1 MRPVSIEIMEAV
13 SLKIA
18 PELDQL
24 ERITAA
30 VEDFAERDHW
40 PPDLTFKVNL
50 VLDELS
56 VNVVNYGGEASEIEV
71 SLVSDSDR
79 VRVEISDDGHPFDPL
94 TDAAEPDLDAPLE
107 ERAIGGLGIHLVREM
122 MDELYYSREDGKNRL
137 AMVKRKGG

>member
-1 MRPVSIEIMEAV
+1 MESV

-30 VEDFAERDHW
+30 VEEFAERDDW

-56 VNVVNYGGEASEIEV
+56 VNVVNYGGNASEIEV
-71 SLVSDSDR
+71 SLASDGDQ
-79 VRVEISDDGHPFDPL
+79 VRVEIADDGKPFDPL
-94 TDAAEPDLDAPLE
+94 HEAPEPDIDAPLE
-107 ERAIGGLGIHLVREM
+107 DRPIGGLGIYLVREM
-122 MDELYYSREDGKNRL
+122 MDELYYSRENGKNRL

>member
-1 MRPVSIEIMEAV
+1 MSETV

-30 VEDFAERDHW
+30 IEDLAERDDW

-56 VNVVNYGGEASEIEV
+56 VNVVNYGGGASEIEV
-71 SLVSDSDR
+71 SLSADANE
-79 VRVEISDDGHPFDPL
+79 VRVEIADDGTPFDPL
-94 TDAAEPDLDAPLE
+94 NEAPEPDIDAPLE
-107 ERAIGGLGIHLVREM
+107 ERPIGGLGVFLVREM
-122 MDELYYSREDGKNRL
+122 MDELHYSRENGKNRL
-137 AMVKRKGG
+137 AMVKRKNG

>member
-1 MRPVSIEIMEAV
+1 MESV

-30 VEDFAERDHW
+30 VEEFAERDDW

-56 VNVVNYGGEASEIEV
+56 VNVVNYGGNASEIEV
-71 SLVSDSDR
+71 SLASDGDQ
-79 VRVEISDDGHPFDPL
+79 VRVEIADDGKPFDPL
-94 TDAAEPDLDAPLE
+94 HEAPEPDIDAPLE
-107 ERAIGGLGIHLVREM
+107 DRPIGGLGIYLVREM
-122 MDELYYSREDGKNRL
+122 MDELYYSRENGKNRL
-137 AMVKRKGG
+137 AMVKRKDG

>member
-1 MRPVSIEIMEAV
+1 MESV

-30 VEDFAERDHW
+30 VEEFAERDAW

-56 VNVVNYGGEASEIEV
+56 VNVVNYGGNASEIEV
-71 SLVSDSDR
+71 SLASDGDQ
-79 VRVEISDDGHPFDPL
+79 VRVEIADDGKPFDPL
-94 TDAAEPDLDAPLE
+94 HEAPEPDIDAPLE
-107 ERAIGGLGIHLVREM
+107 DRPIGGLGIYLVREM
-122 MDELYYSREDGKNRL
+122 MDELYYSRENGKNRL
-137 AMVKRKGG
+137 AMVKRKDG

>member
-1 MRPVSIEIMEAV
+1 MESV

-30 VEDFAERDHW
+30 VEDFAERDDW

-79 VRVEISDDGHPFDPL
+79 VRVEISDDGQPFDPL

-107 ERAIGGLGIHLVREM
+107 ERAIGGLGIYLVREM
-122 MDELYYSREDGKNRL
+122 MDELYYSRENGKNRL
-137 AMVKRKGG
+137 AMVKRKAG